1 MVSKSLYLVLI
12 GCLGLGIA
20 PVRAQQSERKAP
32 WELWPTDK
40 MIDMACDQI
49 GRRYDLTPEQDEY
62 TRALMSQRV
71 KRFLGTYESEIRAL
85 LKEAWTLRL
94 KGDTPTTETAKAWAE
109 RAAPIF
115 EAAKK
120 EILEGNQEWREVLNE
135 QQQRIHDVD
144 MRVMDVNF
152 RVTAQRLD
160 RWRAGGFD
168 ASRDWARG
176 GFLGAMAGPQR
187 STSQPDIRREPRM
200 PRVQEDYW
208 EQYVRRFIQNYK
220 LDESQTQAAQSI
232 LSECTQRAKEYRQG
246 RRQQFE
252 KANTRYR
259 EALAATPRNLESI
272 REARRQVSELN
283 RPIKELFRELRDR
296 LDDIPTAAQK
306 QAYDSTRQ
314 ERIARIRKQWEER
327 RTRMQSGSSTQPTTT
342 QAAVTTTTTEP

>member
-12 GCLGLGIA
+12 GCVCLGA
-20 PVRAQQSERKAP
+20 VSARAQQSERKAP

-40 MIDMACDQI
+40 MIEMACDQI
-49 GRRYDLTPEQDEY
+49 GRRYNLTPEQDEY

-71 KRFLGTYESEIRAL
+71 KRFLGTYEGEIRSL

-94 KGDTPTTETAKAWAE
+94 KGDTPTTETATTWAQ

-135 QQQRIHDVD
+135 QQQRIHDGD
-144 MRVMDVNF
+144 MRVMDANF
-152 RVTAQRLD
+152 RVTAQRLE
-160 RWRAGGFD
+160 RWRGGGFD
-168 ASRDWARG
+168 ESRDWARG
-176 GFLGAMAGPQR
+176 GFLGAIAG
-187 STSQPDIRREPRM
+187 QPPRTTTEPVRRDRGL

-232 LSECTQRAKEYRQG
+232 LSECKQRAKEYRQG
-246 RRQQFE
+246 RKEQFE
-252 KANTRYR
+252 KANTKYR
-259 EALAATPRNLESI
+259 EALAVTPRNVESI
-272 REARRQVSELN
+272 RQARRQVSELN

-296 LDDIPTAAQK
+296 LDGIPTAAQK

-314 ERIARIRKQWEER
+314 ERVARIRQQWEER
-327 RTRMQSGSSTQPTTT
+327 RTRMQSGASSQPTTT
-342 QAAVTTTTTEP
+342 QAGVTTTAP

>member
-12 GCLGLGIA
+12 GCLSLGAA
-20 PVRAQQSERKAP
+20 PVKAQQSERKAP

-40 MIDMACDQI
+40 MIEMACDQI
-49 GRRYDLTPEQDEY
+49 GRRYNLTPEQDEY

-71 KRFLGTYESEIRAL
+71 KRFLATYEGEIRSL

-94 KGDTPTTETAKAWAE
+94 RRETPTTETARTWAE

-115 EAAKK
+115 KAAKK

-144 MRVMDVNF
+144 MRVMDANF
-152 RVTAQRLD
+152 RVTSQRLD
-160 RWRAGGFD
+160 RWRGGGFD
-168 ASRDWARG
+168 ESRDWARG
-176 GFLGAMAGPQR
+176 GFLGAIARPQR
-187 STSQPDIRREPRM
+187 PTSPPKLRDRGL

-232 LSECTQRAKEYRQG
+232 LSECKQRAKEYRQG
-246 RRQQFE
+246 RKEQFE
-252 KANTRYR
+252 KANTKYR
-259 EALAATPRNLESI
+259 EALAATPRNVESI

-296 LDDIPTAAQK
+296 LDGIPTAAQK

-327 RTRMQSGSSTQPTTT
+327 RTRMQAGSSSQPTTT
-342 QAAVTTTTTEP
+342 QAAATTAEP